1 MKHSVVFFVPKMER
15 PVHRWNATSR
25 RGRGTLEPGVM
36 FMEYTNSRMDSLIG
50 EHIHSDRDR
59 RILHRRLV
67 DGICY
72 DALAEEF
79 DMSVRQIKTI
89 VYRAQAVLFR
99 FV

>member
-1 MKHSVVFFVPKMER
+1 
-15 PVHRWNATSR
+15 
-25 RGRGTLEPGVM
+25 
-36 FMEYTNSRMDSLIG
+36 MEYTNSGISNLID

-79 DMSVRQIKTI
+79 DMSVRQIKAI
-89 VYRAQAVLFR
+89 VYKAQTILFR
-99 FV
+99 YV